1 MSTSFR
7 YTVPQTAVSALK
19 GLLAGGGLG
28 TIVGLGAAALVPG
41 VAPAVLGAM
50 GVFFGGFNG
59 SLIGLLS
66 KLEGR

>member
-1 MSTSFR
+1 MSTNFR
-7 YTVPQTAVSALK
+7 YPVPQAALSAVK
-19 GLLAGGGLG
+19 GLLAGGSLG

-41 VAPAVLGAM
+41 MAPAVLGAM

-66 KLEGR
+66 RLEGR